1 MSSIVKSNIPASI
14 RQKLFDLSKRENRPF
29 GEVLQYY
36 AMERFLFRLSKSRYA
51 DRFILKGAL
60 LLAVWRSE
68 VSRSTMDIDLLGRI
82 ENSEETITAAIRAVL
97 EQNVIDDGIVY
108 NASTIKTE
116 SISEDA
122 MYRGVRVA
130 FEATLAAA
138 RIRLKIDIGFG
149 DSMYP
154 APQYQKFPVLLDQE
168 VPYLLCY
175 SRENAIAEKFE
186 AMVKLG
192 KLNSRMKDFFD
203 IWLLSRY
210 FSFDQAILAKALTL
224 TFAQRET
231 EMDTSVVFSPEFSV
245 LKQLQWEAF
254 RKRQKLSYAPA
265 QFSEVINSLS
275 RFLLPCV
282 SSEVADVGEEKAWKP
297 CGSWERINEG

>member
-1 MSSIVKSNIPASI
+1 MSRATKRDISASI
-14 RQKLFDLSKRENRPF
+14 RQRLFDLSKRENRPF

-36 AMERFLFRLSKSRYA
+36 AMERFLFRLSKSKYA

-82 ENSEETITAAIRAVL
+82 ENSEETITSAIRAIL
-97 EQNVIDDGIVY
+97 EQNVIEDGIVY
-108 NASTIKTE
+108 DVSTIKTE
-116 SISEDA
+116 PISEDA
-122 MYRGVRVA
+122 MYRGIRVS
-130 FEATLAAA
+130 FEATLAVAK
-138 RIRLKIDIGFG
+138 IRLKIDIGFG

-154 APQYQKFPVLLDQE
+154 APQSQEFPVLLDQE
-168 VPYLLCY
+168 APYLLCY

-192 KLNSRMKDFFD
+192 NLNSRMKDFFD

-210 FSFDQAILAKALTL
+210 FSFDQAVLTKALAL

-231 EMDTSVVFSPEFSV
+231 EMDTNVIFSPEFSG
-245 LKQLQWEAF
+245 LKQVQWEAF

-265 QFSEVINSLS
+265 QFSEVVNNISL
-275 RFLLPCV
+275 FLMPCV
-282 SSEVADVGEEKAWKP
+282 PPDVTDAREKMAWKP
-297 CGSWERINEG
+297 CGPWGKK